1 MYYIICFMAPSANPR
16 LLFLYCCLDYM
27 RRAHDEHRD
36 VTAEAS
42 DTDQFRLRLV
52 TDSVACLIESSALLF
67 FMCVSYMIHVYID
80 IYTRLYMTII

>member
-1 MYYIICFMAPSANPR
+1 MAPSANPR
-16 LLFLYCCLDYM
+16 LLFLYCLDYM

-52 TDSVACLIESSALLF
+52 ADSVACLIESSALRF
-67 FMCVSYMIHVYID
+67 FMCVSYMIHIYIY
-80 IYTRLYMTII
+80 I